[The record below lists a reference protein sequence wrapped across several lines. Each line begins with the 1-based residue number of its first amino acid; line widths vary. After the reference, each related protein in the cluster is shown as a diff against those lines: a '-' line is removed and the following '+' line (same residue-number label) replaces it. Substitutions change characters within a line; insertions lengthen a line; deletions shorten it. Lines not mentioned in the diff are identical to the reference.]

1 MSACPPDA
9 LTAVSQDLANFY
21 ITLYFDTKEALFIY
35 LFILKDLLGKQEVTI
50 QRSVASWAPCFT
62 SESSIIC

>member
-21 ITLYFDTKEALFIY
+21 ITLYFDTKEPLFIY
-35 LFILKDLLGKQEVTI
+35 LFIYFKLSAG
-50 QRSVASWAPCFT
+50 
-62 SESSIIC
+62 